1 LRSNTRGIERYK
13 YYSPF
18 YVHCLFNSFINNDS
32 FYALVGE
39 ERVLPISTQVMPDA
53 TTNTTTAGAN
63 TTEQEL
69 SCTTCLANFESKEAK
84 RAHMKEEW
92 Q

>member
-1 LRSNTRGIERYK
+1 LRSNTRGIGRYK

-18 YVHCLFNSFINNDS
+18 LFSLSLQFLINDN
-32 FYALVGE
+32 FCALVGA
-39 ERVLPISTQVMPDA
+39 ERVLPISTKVMPDA
-53 TTNTTTAGAN
+53 TTNTAAAGAN